1 MINKHIKLWMICLMF
16 GSVLQT
22 FAQRLSRFE
31 YWFDNQYRQMQSVSV
46 SGEEDDVDLDISTS
60 GLTVGLH
67 WLHIRTKDTDDVYS
81 GITSTPFLKT
91 NPQEG
96 NIVQYWFDNDFEN
109 HGTLSLSIP
118 EGTSDITTQFDLRNV
133 NNFPYGFHQLN
144 FRLSSPSGNFGPVY
158 NAYVMKVGGG
168 MSNSIEYWVDGD
180 IANSRIAT
188 GTETTDGGF
197 KIIDNIDLS
206 GVAPGFHRLYFRPS
220 SESSHYTGAVSMAP
234 FFKAAPESGNKL
246 EYWFDDDFANRSVA
260 EIATGSGTS
269 EITTLLDLQSLENFP
284 IGYHQLNF
292 RFSSAGGHFGPVA
305 SAHVMKIGSGEPS
318 NLEYWIDDDLAHSRI
333 AAGEETSDGG
343 YRIVSDLDF
352 SNVSPGFHRLYY
364 RASSKDKQSTSAIS
378 MAPIMVYGGDGQPIV
393 EYWIDDQVADRHAI
407 STSGSKTSFQVST
420 DLNLSSIAPG
430 FHRLHYRVAST
441 DNRTISSIGMT
452 PIMVKSMYAPDTED
466 LKVTKYSV
474 KVDDRDTKIYR
485 VVSPQGTITQPHTFD
500 ARNLSEGEHTIS
512 IAAANSAGIWS
523 SKTVGQFNVQNQA
536 IPTLTL
542 SASENEGNVSL
553 SLNTIPNAITSRIV
567 RVDVSQANSVIY
579 KSTDSP
585 FPAPITVT
593 DFPNDGTYT
602 YYAQTRYADY
612 DGTEHVI
619 RSNDVSISVAKPV
632 MAPEVEYANVS
643 GYIYVNGKPINNPYF
658 MPVGSFEH
666 DHLVSFSDGHT
677 AMSSYYKFSYN
688 DVPVG
693 TKLTATVDLGKY
705 YNSEPVEFI
714 VTKDMKAVVLNAVFD
729 ERLYETM
736 QDDNFSHDLQ
746 IVSSIKFENQRK
758 FKFTLHN
765 NTDFSWKGNVRVKA
779 IEKDLEDKF
788 AKGKNKPGTL
798 RTYHQVGE
806 TGNIEV
812 YNFTDKEIEIE
823 LKNLPKFDED
833 QEFYFIFE
841 SQKIRQ
847 DTKTYGSAKQI
858 GGTDTAPNPYLA
870 MLEATDTSDEPTDD
884 DVMISVVN
892 LIAFLSADD
901 IRPLVKNLG
910 DFSKTASILAHFF
923 EYNEMRDHS
932 INIKYGDEKLRDG
945 WINFDRKM
953 SYDIWREIKQN
964 QGAMADFLDDYVA
977 TIKKLEKTEIK
988 KYLKFIYDTF
998 WEIKDFKS
1006 QESEFKQSFWAIS
1019 KVIDLAAGK
1028 MGKSNPIGA
1037 AWKTY
1042 IEVGEQYIN
1051 KVLEFQQ
1058 TRFRKELIMRLVQNR
1073 AQSAEQEALKRDYN
1087 CQTDFK
1093 IMVKKKSL
1101 FGNYFT
1107 ADEVI
1112 QQINDVTI
1120 HVSNVASRPQP
1131 TAILHFRLVPNK
1143 EDKNAVMLKQTS
1155 EENLSNLIG
1164 NGMDTIDPTVFYM
1177 EIHWKNGRIS
1187 TIPLLD
1193 STVKC
1198 EIGDYNKPD
1207 LFTVKFQSQVS
1218 DKKYMAKYIYLTK
1231 D

>member
-1 MINKHIKLWMICLMF
+1 MKHIKTWMLSLLLMMT
-16 GSVLQT
+16 SLPL
-22 FAQRLSRFE
+22 FAQTLE
-31 YWFDNQYRQMQSVSV
+31 YWFDNRVSSRRTV
-46 SGEEDDVDLDISTS
+46 SIRGDEATETFDIPTS
-60 GLTVGLH
+60 SLTQGLH
-67 WLHIRTKDTDDVYS
+67 WLHFRVHDSSGYS
-81 GITSTPFLKT
+81 GISSSPFFKYDPST
-91 NPQEG
+91 G
-96 NIVQYWFDNDFEN
+96 NQIEYWFDGDYDQ
-109 HGTLSLSIP
+109 HVTADLSASADNLEALLNLRSNI
-118 EGTSDITTQFDLRNV
+118 QF
-133 NNFPYGFHQLN
+133 PIGFHQLN
-144 FRLSSPSGNFGPVY
+144 YRFGTAAGMAGPIY
-158 NAYVMKVGGG
+158 SAFVMKVGGG
-168 MSNSIEYWVDGD
+168 
-180 IANSRIAT
+180 
-188 GTETTDGGF
+188 
-197 KIIDNIDLS
+197 
-206 GVAPGFHRLYFRPS
+206 
-220 SESSHYTGAVSMAP
+220 
-234 FFKAAPESGNKL
+234 
-246 EYWFDDDFANRSVA
+246 
-260 EIATGSGTS
+260 
-269 EITTLLDLQSLENFP
+269 
-284 IGYHQLNF
+284 
-292 RFSSAGGHFGPVA
+292 
-305 SAHVMKIGSGEPS
+305 EPS
-318 NLEYWIDDDLAHSRI
+318 YLEYWIDEDQAHSKTI
-333 AAGEETSDGG
+333 EGTVTSDGE
-343 YRIVSDLDF
+343 YSIIADLDL
-352 SNVSPGFHRLYY
+352 NDVAPGFHRLYY
-364 RASSKDKQSTSAIS
+364 RASSQS
-378 MAPIMVYGGDGQPIV
+378 
-393 EYWIDDQVADRHAI
+393 
-407 STSGSKTSFQVST
+407 
-420 DLNLSSIAPG
+420 
-430 FHRLHYRVAST
+430 
-441 DNRTISSIGMT
+441 NRTVSSVSMT

-474 KVDDRDTKIYR
+474 KVDDGDTKIYR

-579 KSTDSP
+579 KSSDSP

-632 MAPEVEYANVS
+632 MAPEVEYVNVS

-714 VTKDMKAVVLNAVFD
+714 VTKDMKSVVLNAVFD

-746 IVSSIKFENQRK
+746 IVSNIKFENQRK
-758 FKFTLHN
+758 FRFTLHN

-870 MLEATDTSDEPTDD
+870 MLEATESDEPTDY
-884 DVMISVVN
+884 DVINSALN
-892 LIAFLSADD
+892 LLTFLSAED

-910 DFSKTASILAHFF
+910 DFSSTATDIANKLFDQ
-923 EYNEMRDHS
+923 EMTYHS
-932 INIKYGDEKLRDG
+932 QVIKYGDERLIDG
-945 WINFDRKM
+945 WINFDRKD
-953 SYDIWREIKQN
+953 SYEVWQEIKQS
-964 QGAMADFLDDYVA
+964 QGAIADFLDDYMVA
-977 TIKKLEKTEIK
+977 IKKLEKSEIK
-988 KYLKFIYDTF
+988 QYLKSIYDTF

-1058 TRFRKELIMRLVQNR
+1058 TRFREELIMRLVQNR

-1120 HVSNVASRPQP
+1120 HVSNVARRPQP
-1131 TAILHFRLVPNK
+1131 TAILHFKLVPNK

-1155 EENLSNLIG
+1155 EENLSNLFN
-1164 NGMDTIDPTVFYM
+1164 NGMSTIDPTVFYM

-1198 EIGDYNKPD
+1198 DIGNFNKPD